1 MNVIYIYIY
10 ILAIFMCTMRTHW
23 SSLGQLCFLDLNPSQ
38 FCSRFDPMFQGLT
51 RPLVRGQRGHHGV
64 AGHVCLQNGPDPL
77 QMAEIW
83 LIGSLQYQVWCF
95 LHGDITRFH
104 GQVNI
109 KDGVTQFLQTTS
121 QKIPGNNFKPGCARL
136 LHKKSIKL
144 SIELPWIIPWSR
156 LCWKKSN
163 ATPQRMPFYTTAL
176 LNFREILIG
185 TKTVEKNVLFF
196 APNLRNIGATWTQLN
211 AIWTQFER
219 NLNAIW
225 TQWENLRPFC
235 IVLRPFTDSKR
246 CEILCKN
253 AVLIKLSQILDIL
266 GNLWFRTWI
275 FTSSI
280 LWDV

>member
-1 MNVIYIYIY
+1 
-10 ILAIFMCTMRTHW
+10 MCTMRTHW

-163 ATPQRMPFYTTAL
+163 ATPQRMPFYTTVL

-185 TKTVEKNVLFF
+185 TKTVEKMCYF
-196 APNLRNIGATWTQLN
+196 LRQICVILVQLERNWTQSERNLN
-211 AIWTQFER
+211 VIWTQFER
-219 NLNAIW
+219 NGKIYVLFALFYVHLRILKDVKFCVKMQSWSNFPRFLIFWAICGS
-225 TQWENLRPFC
+225 ELEFLLP
-235 IVLRPFTDSKR
+235 
-246 CEILCKN
+246 
-253 AVLIKLSQILDIL
+253 A
-266 GNLWFRTWI
+266 
-275 FTSSI
+275 SSGMFSYI
-280 LWDV
+280 SIYCQGPL